1 MGNAS
6 SRGERSGE
14 STFSPKH
21 VTRSLRGIDFPA
33 SKEDLIEKARS
44 ENAGEEVLRH
54 LERMPDQEY
63 QNMADVMRGFG
74 QSNEAEEQDE

>member
-1 MGNAS
+1 MPRERGE
-6 SRGERSGE
+6 SRGGE
-14 STFSPKH
+14 GTFSPKH
-21 VTRSLRGIDFPA
+21 VTKSLRGIDFPA

-44 ENAGEEVLRH
+44 ENAGDEVIRH

-74 QSNEAEEQDE
+74 QSSDEPEEVED

>member
-6 SRGERSGE
+6 SRGEKSGE
-14 STFSPKH
+14 GAFSPKQ
-21 VTRSLRGIDFPA
+21 VTKSLRGIDFPA

-44 ENAGEEVLRH
+44 ENAGEEVIRH

-74 QSNEAEEQDE
+74 QSNEAEELDE